1 MGKIPVGF
9 GKRGKFHFFRVFSLS
24 EPQSPKFQLLKNS
37 GRRRSRKNSQIFS
50 SWEPLTCAGFHLR
63 RDGFRLHRSSRE
75 KFQGGGEAAP
85 GGSEYKG
92 NRIGFGKKKKGDEG
106 RIPKTPGAWEAP
118 EDVQGR
124 GASGIWSF
132 PTLPGAPLGWGRKN
146 PTFPAAGMVLGTLQI
161 FIGKGKMEKWG
172 PAGV

>member
-1 MGKIPVGF
+1 MPDSTCGGTDFVSIVPAG
-9 GKRGKFHFFRVFSLS
+9 
-24 EPQSPKFQLLKNS
+24 KNS
-37 GRRRSRKNSQIFS
+37 REEEKQ
-50 SWEPLTCAGFHLR
+50 LR
-63 RDGFRLHRSSRE
+63 
-75 KFQGGGEAAP
+75 EAP
-85 GGSEYKG
+85 NIKGTGSGLE
-92 NRIGFGKKKKGDEG
+92 KKKKGDEG

-124 GASGIWSF
+124 GTSGIWSF
-132 PTLPGAPLGWGRKN
+132 PTLPGAPLGWGREN